1 MAIGDQGCIGRKV
14 KDKGIPMEFIY
25 INIGR
30 EVYIEGF
37 FLVFSIHKS
46 KAQVVVFTERNF
58 CMIT

>member
-1 MAIGDQGCIGRKV
+1 
-14 KDKGIPMEFIY
+14 MEFIY

-46 KAQVVVFTERNF
+46 KAQVVICIKRYFG
-58 CMIT
+58 MIT